1 MMKEIFRL
9 IKKFDMKGLFIIPTN
24 NALLQFFRYIF
35 VGGVATIADWGVL
48 FLLTDIVHIYH
59 LISACIS
66 FFAGLIINFLL
77 SKLMVFNADTAR
89 VNNVL
94 EFIAYAIIGA
104 VGLGITEIIMFA
116 FTDCL
121 NLYYMWSKAI
131 ATAIT
136 LMWNYIARKKI
147 IYSK

>member
-1 MMKEIFRL
+1 M
-9 IKKFDMKGLFIIPTN
+9 
-24 NALLQFFRYIF
+24 AL
-35 VGGVATIADWGVL
+35 T